1 MIEKN
6 DIQNGVAIEKTTKQ
20 KYVVPIECAVSDTI
34 KFRTINLNDN
44 TIYTGKIIGI
54 VDFERARVYG
64 DVAAMHLAME
74 QGLAQIRSNDILID
88 VTKQKFFI
96 IELSNGEIVPY
107 AFEWLRTATN
117 EYGYV
122 EKVEVGGTYTIRL
135 YNVNASEADIALNI
149 LKTNGYVCKLIAS
162 TNNDM

>member
-1 MIEKN
+1 MTEK
-6 DIQNGVAIEKTTKQ
+6 
-20 KYVVPIECAVSDTI
+20 KYVTPDVCIVGDTI
-34 KFRTINLNDN
+34 KFRTINPNDN

-74 QGLAQIRSNDILID
+74 QGLEQLRSKNKPNKLNELID

-96 IELSNGEIVPY
+96 IERSTGEIVPY
-107 AFEWLRTATN
+107 AFEWLRTTTN